1 MAKVDLPGEGVDVE
15 EESRD
20 LSERD
25 LVELDR
31 VEDILGQHK
40 KERGS
45 LISILQQTQGA
56 YGYLP
61 SEALRHVAERMGLS
75 YSEVYGVA
83 TFYSQFYLTRRGRN
97 VVKVCRGTACH
108 VLGSS
113 RILETIRQ
121 ELAIDEG
128 ETTPDYAFTLEV
140 VYCLGC
146 CAISPVVLVNDEV
159 IKRARPEQV
168 REMLVQMRSSTESV
182 EEVF

>member
-1 MAKVDLPGEGVDVE
+1 MPKVDLPGEDADVKE
-15 EESRD
+15 VSRD
-20 LSERD
+20 ISERD
-25 LVELDR
+25 LVK

-61 SEALRHVAERMGLS
+61 SEALRHVAERLGLS

-83 TFYSQFYLTRRGRN
+83 TFYSQFYLARRGRN

-108 VLGSS
+108 VGGSS

-121 ELAIDEG
+121 ELGIDEG

-146 CAISPVVLVNDEV
+146 CAISPVVLVNEQV
-159 IKRARPEQV
+159 IKRAKADQV
-168 REMLVQMRSSTESV
+168 REMVVQMRSSTESLEGV
-182 EEVF
+182 S